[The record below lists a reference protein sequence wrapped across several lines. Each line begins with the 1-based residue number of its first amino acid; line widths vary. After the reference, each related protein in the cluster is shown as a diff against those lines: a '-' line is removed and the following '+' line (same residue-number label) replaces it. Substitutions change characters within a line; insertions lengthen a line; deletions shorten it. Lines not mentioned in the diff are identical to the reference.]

1 MTRIRWAQLAAVL
14 LVVGAAVVVIM
25 KVGSGGHFGATGSSV
40 RTPSMGTEQP
50 ANPTADKEH
59 ELKAL
64 EVELKKKPKHVPIL
78 LRMAQLSRELGR
90 PREAVAQLRQ
100 VVEAEPKNT
109 DAYLE
114 LGRALYETND
124 LQGAID
130 QTKHVLVLDPRQVD
144 ALYNLG
150 AIYANL
156 NRPDLARDYWGRA
169 VAAARDSDSG
179 RRAEEG
185 LQKLGAAK

>member
-1 MTRIRWAQLAAVL
+1 MTKTRWAQLTAVL
-14 LVVGAAVVVIM
+14 LVVGAAVIVIV
-25 KVGSGGHFGATGSSV
+25 KVGSGAHFGTTGASV
-40 RTPSMGTEQP
+40 RTPSVDTERP

-64 EVELKKKPKHVPIL
+64 AVELKKKPGHAPIL
-78 LRMAQLSRELGR
+78 FRMAQLSRELGR
-90 PREAVAQLRQ
+90 PGEAVVQLKQ
-100 VVEAEPKNT
+100 VVAVEPKNT

-130 QTKHVLVLDPRQVD
+130 QTKHVLQMDPKQVD

-156 NRPDLARDYWGRA
+156 NRADLARDYWNRA
-169 VAAARDSDSG
+169 VAAAPDSDSG
-179 RRAEEG
+179 KRAQEG
-185 LQKLGAAK
+185 LQKLGSSR